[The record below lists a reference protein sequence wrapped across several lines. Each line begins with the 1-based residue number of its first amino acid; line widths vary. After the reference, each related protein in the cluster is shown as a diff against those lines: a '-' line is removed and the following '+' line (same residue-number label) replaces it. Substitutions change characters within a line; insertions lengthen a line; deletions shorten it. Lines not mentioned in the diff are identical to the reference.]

1 MTRLIENV
9 SMKHL
14 MMIASGFVLLGIVW
28 IAIVWMSSA
37 DNIWVVPG
45 VFLIISGITKTV
57 AVQIWI
63 RVAKLGTDEHRP
75 IKAL

>member
-1 MTRLIENV
+1 MASLLQNV

-14 MMIASGFVLLGIVW
+14 MLISLGFVVLGVIW
-28 IAIVWMSSA
+28 MAAVWMSSA
-37 DNIWVVPG
+37 DIIWLVPG
-45 VFLIISGITKTV
+45 VFLIVSGFTKMIS
-57 AVQIWI
+57 VQVWM